1 MSQPQ
6 NIKELFK
13 DNQKKIIEQKEKFY
27 DKIIN
32 SLKLDEKKL
41 DILVVVLILA
51 IVIIFFTQSK

>member
-1 MSQPQ
+1 MSQLQ

-13 DNQKKIIEQKEKFY
+13 ENQKKIIEQKEKFY